1 MFLRMGFDVL
11 LFVPCLSWSPSP
23 VFVWGLGTWGRTH
36 RATGQI
42 WIEMWELGR
51 PHFNRK
57 EVIAG
62 ACVGCMQHF
71 KNSQRFQPNKL
82 LLTSLRR
89 MIATECLFCGIEG
102 ATDFPH
108 ISDIQLFI
116 TDSIGLQ
123 CLKWLVRFNGKGSG
137 FNQFLK
143 KIWLK
148 SVHYIY
154 IYCLFLV
161 IFIIINVLNIKLQFF
176 GFHKAI
182 VWIKSGLRRDPYQ
195 YEPKCLLIY
204 YILRGLS
211 LVILLKC

>member
-1 MFLRMGFDVL
+1 MFVLEPQSCFCLGPWDV
-11 LFVPCLSWSPSP
+11 
-23 VFVWGLGTWGRTH
+23 GTDTSSNRSNLDWDVG
-36 RATGQI
+36 TGTSSLQQ
-42 WIEMWELGR
+42 
-51 PHFNRK
+51 K

-137 FNQFLK
+137 FNQFFT
-143 KIWLK
+143 KI
-148 SVHYIY
+148 
-154 IYCLFLV
+154 
-161 IFIIINVLNIKLQFF
+161 
-176 GFHKAI
+176 
-182 VWIKSGLRRDPYQ
+182 
-195 YEPKCLLIY
+195 
-204 YILRGLS
+204 
-211 LVILLKC
+211 